1 MAAFRTRVRPRGTGF
16 WEPGNVPPSP
26 ARGRSRALF
35 PGRLQA
41 SLLGQ
46 CAEVDAAGRILG
58 DIGSVSVPT
67 ACCCRW
73 TSNERRGRGAER
85 GEWGA
90 RRGHP
95 RQTQKG
101 LEDREEAVG
110 GLRAPGGGRG
120 HSEWGSEGPG
130 QQRPLPSDPS
140 STLVDLGTP
149 GVTVP
154 AARTRQIASAFRS
167 LNPCCAW

>member
-1 MAAFRTRVRPRGTGF
+1 MPDGPGSPWCPGLWFCQQRLSAELRDAGGSRRAHPARAGAPCCRHLSAGRAAGRATGVAAFRTRVRPRGTGF

-26 ARGRSRALF
+26 ARGRSRARF

-67 ACCCRW
+67 VCCCRW

-85 GEWGA
+85 GSGGQGGGTDDKR
-90 RRGHP
+90 RRGS
-95 RQTQKG
+95 RTERR
-101 LEDREEAVG
+101 LLG
-110 GLRAPGGGRG
+110 G
-120 HSEWGSEGPG
+120 
-130 QQRPLPSDPS
+130 
-140 STLVDLGTP
+140 
-149 GVTVP
+149 
-154 AARTRQIASAFRS
+154 
-167 LNPCCAW
+167 